1 MNFTHFISKAILYS
15 KYNDIGHISEILNS
29 FVGQINTL
37 LFVNCK
43 GEERHFQVEFEV
55 VFDILI
61 FLHISYFFRYPRFC
75 IWVQLWQ
82 QWCLVLCI
90 HSFYMYTQRKI
101 YKFHPT
107 RSIFTVCRTVLAFK
121 ISSVAS
127 RNFVPVT
134 IFVLVLVVT
143 YNVVTY
149 FCVQ

>member
-1 MNFTHFISKAILYS
+1 MNFTHCISKAILYS

-43 GEERHFQVEFEV
+43 DEVEFEV
-55 VFDILI
+55 VFNILI
-61 FLHISYFFRYPRFC
+61 FLYISDFLKYPRFV

-82 QWCLVLCI
+82 PWCLVLCI
-90 HSFYMYTQRKI
+90 HSFLCIHKEKI

-107 RSIFTVCRTVLAFK
+107 RSIFTVLAFK

-127 RNFVPVT
+127 SNFVPVT
-134 IFVLVLVVT
+134 IFVLVLAVT